1 MWADGVPLAQFEF
14 VQGHIFFTVLHSFKS
29 LLALSLSPLSLPFM
43 FSLCP
48 LALPM
53 SLSLH
58 LPLPLSRNTSPHS
71 LSLASLPLSL
81 LLPLPFSFPPSL
93 SPALPLPSLSPPLSL
108 PTYVSI
114 RERSAYNNFTICT
127 EEIAE
132 CLLIPWPNPMVEDM
146 FLKIHATYFH
156 ACPSEELSDPPPGIV
171 FALVMTPICLI
182 PVMVM
187 LVVLKTKDGDRSS

>member
-1 MWADGVPLAQFEF
+1 
-14 VQGHIFFTVLHSFKS
+14 
-29 LLALSLSPLSLPFM
+29 M

-58 LPLPLSRNTSPHS
+58 LPLPLSRNTSPLS

-93 SPALPLPSLSPPLSL
+93 SPALPLPSLPSLSPHLCL
-108 PTYVSI
+108 SI

-132 CLLIPWPNPMVEDM
+132 CLLIPWPNPMVEDT

-156 ACPSEELSDPPPGIV
+156 ACPTEELSDPPPGIV

-187 LVVLKTKDGDRSS
+187 LVVLKTKDGDGSS